1 MLSKEKI
8 PTDEKIR
15 KFFEE
20 LLNLLKLEGKNDDI
34 VNGGLKNVINQFAKE
49 QLQKD
54 LPTLS
59 SDEEE
64 QQETIPPLSEK
75 DEPSKE

>member
-1 MLSKEKI
+1 MLSKAKI

-75 DEPSKE
+75 DEHSKE

>member
-1 MLSKEKI
+1 MLSNTKI
-8 PTDEKIR
+8 LTGEKIR

-20 LLNLLKLEGKNDDI
+20 LLNLLRLEGKNDDI
-34 VNGGLKNVINQFAKE
+34 VNGGLENLMKQFAKE

-59 SDEEE
+59 SDE
-64 QQETIPPLSEK
+64 Q
-75 DEPSKE
+75 

>member
-1 MLSKEKI
+1 MLSKAKI

-15 KFFEE
+15 KFFQE

-64 QQETIPPLSEK
+64 QQETIPPPSEK

>member
-1 MLSKEKI
+1 MLSNTKI
-8 PTDEKIR
+8 LTGEKIR

-20 LLNLLKLEGKNDDI
+20 LLNLLRLEGKNDDI
-34 VNGGLKNVINQFAKE
+34 VNGGLENLMKQFAKE